1 MRTRIIT
8 MYQHVKDRASLNDR
22 IAIAKVDADFPIGT
36 YSSNRFSIGDRKT
49 FKTPLYKGKIKFR
62 KKMSDCTNRYNRT
75 L

>member
-1 MRTRIIT
+1 
-8 MYQHVKDRASLNDR
+8 MYQHVKDHATRSDLIASAN
-22 IAIAKVDADFPIGT
+22 VDTDFPIGA